1 MWFIYHF
8 FGTVMGKFVE
18 SGLTKD
24 GVIVNE
30 FSLLESF
37 DKSGYETPGDLSD
50 AFVSLRGEGFM
61 PIASHIF

>member
-1 MWFIYHF
+1 
-8 FGTVMGKFVE
+8 MGKFVE